1 MPPAHTVRRTAP
13 AAQAALSAAGLRQLA
28 SGGDGWGAPDVL
40 QSLLT
45 IAGPEQ
51 SPQPAGGHAPGFKLA
66 STGGG
71 TVSLADL
78 AGKPLVINF
87 WRGDCPPCRAEMP
100 LLQQRVGPQ
109 SKVQLVLI
117 NWGESTEA
125 ARSFLSRVGINQG
138 SLLDS
143 DLAVALAW
151 VVFRQRRPLV
161 AWLATASLVAI
172 AAEGALGGVVVANEL
187 ASWWVLVH
195 LGLAMIILGFLI
207 ATAVMS
213 LPASTGASEPSFRR
227 LAAVAAAL
235 TYGLLLTGSTVV
247 ASSADE
253 GCRAWP
259 LCASGFAFDF
269 AGANAFTMLHR
280 GAVLVIGAV
289 LVYTLIQALRHPAT
303 KAAASATLVVLG
315 LQVAVGAG
323 AAVTGAAL
331 FNGLHVAMATLVW
344 AGMLSIALV
353 TLPRADRRPALSR
366 LAVDKRPA

>member
-1 MPPAHTVRRTAP
+1 MVSVGFFRRLAFLTAFFAYLQIALGGVVRVTGSGLGCPDWPLCHGRPYP
-13 AAQAALSAAGLRQLA
+13 AADIHSIIEYSHRSVGTIT
-28 SGGDGWGAPDVL
+28 GVL
-40 QSLLT
+40 L
-45 IAGPEQ
+45 I
-51 SPQPAGGHAPGFKLA
+51 
-66 STGGG
+66 G
-71 TVSLADL
+71 T
-78 AGKPLVINF
+78 
-87 WRGDCPPCRAEMP
+87 
-100 LLQQRVGPQ
+100 
-109 SKVQLVLI
+109 
-117 NWGESTEA
+117 
-125 ARSFLSRVGINQG
+125 
-138 SLLDS
+138 
-143 DLAVALAW
+143 VALAW

-187 ASWWVLVH
+187 ASWLVLVH

-213 LPASTGASEPSFRR
+213 LPASTGASDPSFRR

-289 LVYTLIQALRHPAT
+289 LLYTLIQALRHPVT
-303 KAAASATLVVLG
+303 KAAALATLVVLG

>member
-1 MPPAHTVRRTAP
+1 MVSVGFFRRLAFLTAFFAYLQIALGGVVRVTGSGLGCPDWPLCHGRPYP
-13 AAQAALSAAGLRQLA
+13 AADIHSIIEYSHRSVGTIT
-28 SGGDGWGAPDVL
+28 GVL
-40 QSLLT
+40 L
-45 IAGPEQ
+45 I
-51 SPQPAGGHAPGFKLA
+51 
-66 STGGG
+66 G
-71 TVSLADL
+71 T
-78 AGKPLVINF
+78 
-87 WRGDCPPCRAEMP
+87 
-100 LLQQRVGPQ
+100 
-109 SKVQLVLI
+109 
-117 NWGESTEA
+117 
-125 ARSFLSRVGINQG
+125 
-138 SLLDS
+138 
-143 DLAVALAW
+143 VALAW

-187 ASWWVLVH
+187 ASWLVLVH

-227 LAAVAAAL
+227 LAAAAAAL

-303 KAAASATLVVLG
+303 KAAALATLVVLG

>member
-1 MPPAHTVRRTAP
+1 LVSVGFFRRLAFLTAFFAYLQIALGGVVRVTGSGLGCPDWPLCHGRPYP
-13 AAQAALSAAGLRQLA
+13 AADIHSIIEYSHRSVGTIT
-28 SGGDGWGAPDVL
+28 GVL
-40 QSLLT
+40 L
-45 IAGPEQ
+45 I
-51 SPQPAGGHAPGFKLA
+51 
-66 STGGG
+66 G
-71 TVSLADL
+71 T
-78 AGKPLVINF
+78 
-87 WRGDCPPCRAEMP
+87 
-100 LLQQRVGPQ
+100 
-109 SKVQLVLI
+109 
-117 NWGESTEA
+117 
-125 ARSFLSRVGINQG
+125 
-138 SLLDS
+138 
-143 DLAVALAW
+143 VALAW

-187 ASWWVLVH
+187 ASWLVLVH
-195 LGLAMIILGFLI
+195 LGLAMIILGFLL

-213 LPASTGASEPSFRR
+213 LPASTGASDPSFRR

-303 KAAASATLVVLG
+303 KAAALATLVVLG

-323 AAVTGAAL
+323 AAATGAAL

-353 TLPRADRRPALSR
+353 TLPRADRGPALSR